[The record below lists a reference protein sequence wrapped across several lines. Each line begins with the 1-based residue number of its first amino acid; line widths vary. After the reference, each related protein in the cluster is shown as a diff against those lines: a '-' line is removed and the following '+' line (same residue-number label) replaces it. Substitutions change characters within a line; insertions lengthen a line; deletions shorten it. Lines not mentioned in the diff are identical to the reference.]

1 MWLTPNGK
9 EKLVDHLHPEKIA
22 CHCDQKRHH
31 PQESQHDS
39 DRRWQQIALQYSAT
53 ELDIKLKHAAHAT
66 ISTEMWNDCC
76 HTPWKRDIL
85 SQRPT
90 VLIPWDSYWG
100 IIRNIW
106 RGMLTRCALL
116 TGQCSSSQ
124 VYGCHSGTQ
133 NEPGPHVLFIW
144 FVKVKKLGVAI
155 LTAMPMQSLLQKTL
169 SCTNKKVAPLHSHQL
184 LEKGNKKIDWTECAG
199 RGVGGH
205 YFEEYTSSTLS
216 DELNYFFYLTRIIY
230 TCVFFQPTQ
239 SSKIHLLAFT
249 ALISG

>member
-1 MWLTPNGK
+1 MRLTPNAT
-9 EKLVDHLHPEKIA
+9 ERLVDHLHPEKIA

-39 DRRWQQIALQYSAT
+39 DRRRQQITPQYSAT

-66 ISTEMWNDCC
+66 ISAEMWKHR

-90 VLIPWDSYWG
+90 VLIPWDSYRG

-106 RGMLTRCALL
+106 RGMLTRCALP
-116 TGQCSSSQ
+116 TGQCSRSH

-144 FVKVKKLGVAI
+144 FGRPRLPSLSRWKKLGVAV
-155 LTAMPMQSLLQKTL
+155 LAAMSMQSLLQKTL

-184 LEKGNKKIDWTECAG
+184 PEKVNKKIDWTECAN
-199 RGVGGH
+199 VGAD
-205 YFEEYTSSTLS
+205 YCEEYTG
-216 DELNYFFYLTRIIY
+216 NYL
-230 TCVFFQPTQ
+230 V
-239 SSKIHLLAFT
+239 LL
-249 ALISG
+249 